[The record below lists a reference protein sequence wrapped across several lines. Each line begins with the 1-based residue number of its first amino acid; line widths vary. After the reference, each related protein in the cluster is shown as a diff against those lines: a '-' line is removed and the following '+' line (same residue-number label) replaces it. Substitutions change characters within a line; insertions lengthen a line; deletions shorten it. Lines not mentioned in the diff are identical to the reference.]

1 MNKKVILI
9 GHFGVGKT
17 SLVKRFVHSQF
28 SEEYITTIGVKID
41 KKAVTIDGITVNLLI
56 WDIAGEDSQKKVPQ
70 SYRLGAHGA
79 LYVFDLSRPSTYEN
93 LDQEIAALQEL
104 IPGIP
109 VQVLANKKD
118 LVTTE
123 ALSEIME
130 SISPHLAFATSAKSG
145 EHVDEAFEK
154 LTQKMIG

>member
-41 KKAVTIDGITVNLLI
+41 KKTLTVDGVTVNLLI
-56 WDIAGEDSQKKVPQ
+56 WDIAGENSQQKVPK

-79 LYVFDLSRPSTYEN
+79 LYVFDITRPATYEN
-93 LDQEIAALQEL
+93 MHQEIKALQEVMPDL
-104 IPGIP
+104 PIL
-109 VQVLANKKD
+109 VMANKKD
-118 LVTTE
+118 LVSTE
-123 ALSEIME
+123 ELNETLSKIQPYNA
-130 SISPHLAFATSAKSG
+130 IATSAKTG
-145 EHVDEAFEK
+145 ELVNEAFEE
-154 LTQKMIG
+154 LTQKMTK